1 MSRKSPSEVKHAQKE
16 SFLAR
21 EISQFLVRII
31 QDDPRLQG
39 LYVNRVRLS
48 PDKGTCLVY
57 IHTSAGPEDYEAKF
71 KDLVLYKPSIRAS
84 LSKVLQG
91 RYTPQIKFVYDAAVD
106 KMRHV
111 DDLIDRLKDE
121 GKL

>member
-1 MSRKSPSEVKHAQKE
+1 MINKRPSEIKHAQKE
-16 SFLAR
+16 SFLAQ

-31 QDDPRLQG
+31 QDDSRLQG
-39 LYVNRVRLS
+39 IYVSRVRLS

-57 IHTSAGPEDYEAKF
+57 MHTSGGPDEFETKF
-71 KDLVLYKPSIRAS
+71 PILVLYKPSMRAS
-84 LSKVLQG
+84 LSKVLGG

-106 KMRHV
+106 KTRHI
-111 DDLIDRLKDE
+111 DDLIDNLKRD